1 MAAIEAQLSS
11 DSYICCCNHLRCTTV
26 FELFEAV
33 GDSFL
38 SFIPFYWEG
47 KLVFIIYL
55 LFFGGASL
63 CYRLL
68 EPLVSKYE
76 NSIDDAI
83 ATLPSDAQKAA
94 SQVGSTKFMQDAAS
108 NSTAFIQKY
117 GAEAFTTVMSAYT
130 ASAKQSSQHSKFR

>member
-1 MAAIEAQLSS
+1 M
-11 DSYICCCNHLRCTTV
+11 
-26 FELFEAV
+26 
-33 GDSFL
+33 GDSLL

-55 LFFGGASL
+55 LFFGGAGL

-94 SQVGSTKFMQDAAS
+94 QQVGSTKFMQDAAS
-108 NSTAFIQKY
+108 NSSAFIQKY

-130 ASAKQSSQHSKFR
+130 ASAKETSQHSKNR